1 MKSIWDHPL
10 CDHEY
15 EKKKIGKSI
24 SEDTPH
30 LKSALND
37 FDQLSRIHW
46 IAIIALGSVQQKVYN
61 NIHVRTRNRTF
72 ERRAVK
78 KV

>member
-15 EKKKIGKSI
+15 EKKKKKIGKSI

-37 FDQLSRIHW
+37 FDQLAYIESR
-46 IAIIALGSVQQKVYN
+46 LLPL
-61 NIHVRTRNRTF
+61 
-72 ERRAVK
+72 AVFNK
-78 KV
+78 RCV